1 MITGDEK
8 MPTSDRYQDYLIS
21 RLKNPSHA
29 AGFID
34 AFFEEKEPE
43 AELLQLVLSDVAEA
57 LAEEKMTSERAK
69 IHREKLD
76 EILSQKGSDAIY
88 NLAGWLKELGLK
100 LTVTVD
106 EVSEDETKEAENLQE
121 VSVS

>member
-1 MITGDEK
+1 
-8 MPTSDRYQDYLIS
+8 MPTSDRYQDSLIS
-21 RLKNPSHA
+21 RLKKPEYA

-34 AFFEEKEPE
+34 AFFEEKDPE
-43 AELLQLVLSDVAEA
+43 AELLKLVLSDVAEA

-76 EILSQKGSDAIY
+76 EILSQKGSDGIY

-106 EVSEDETKEAENLQE
+106 DVSEDETKEAESLEE

>member
-1 MITGDEK
+1 

-29 AGFID
+29 AGFIE
-34 AFFEEKEPE
+34 AFFEEKDPE
-43 AELLQLVLSDVAEA
+43 AELLHLVFSDVAEA
-57 LAEEKMTSERAK
+57 LAEEKMTSEKAK
-69 IHREKLD
+69 IYREKLD

-106 EVSEDETKEAENLQE
+106 DVSEDETQEAENLQE

>member
-1 MITGDEK
+1 
-8 MPTSDRYQDYLIS
+8 MPNSLPYHPSLIA
-21 RLKNPSHA
+21 RLKKPEYA
-29 AGFID
+29 ADFID
-34 AFFEEKEPE
+34 AFFEEKDPE
-43 AELLQLVLSDVAEA
+43 AELLKLVLSDVAEA
-57 LAEEKMTSERAK
+57 LAAEKMTSERAK

-106 EVSEDETKEAENLQE
+106 DVSEDETAEAESLEE
-121 VSVS
+121 VNVS

>member
-1 MITGDEK
+1 
-8 MPTSDRYQDYLIS
+8 MPNSLPYHPFKIEFLKEPTHSALYLE
-21 RLKNPSHA
+21 
-29 AGFID
+29 
-34 AFFEEKEPE
+34 AFFEEQEPE
-43 AELLQLVLSDVAEA
+43 PELLLRLLNNVAEA

-69 IHREKLD
+69 VHREQLD
-76 EILSQKGSDAIY
+76 EILSQKGSDGIY

-106 EVSEDETKEAENLQE
+106 EVSEDETKEADSLEE

>member
-1 MITGDEK
+1 

-34 AFFEEKEPE
+34 AFFEEKDPE

-57 LAEEKMTSERAK
+57 LAEEKMTSELAK
-69 IHREKLD
+69 VHREKLD
-76 EILSQKGSDAIY
+76 DILSQKGSDAIY

-106 EVSEDETKEAENLQE
+106 DVSEDETADAESYEE
-121 VSVS
+121 VRVS

>member
-1 MITGDEK
+1 

-21 RLKNPSHA
+21 RLKKPGHA

-34 AFFEEKEPE
+34 AFFEEKDPE
-43 AELLQLVLSDVAEA
+43 AELLKLVLSDVAEA

-69 IHREKLD
+69 VHREKLD

-100 LTVTVD
+100 LTVTAD
-106 EVSEDETKEAENLQE
+106 EVSEDETAEAESFEE

>member
-1 MITGDEK
+1 
-8 MPTSDRYQDYLIS
+8 MPNSLPYHPSLIA
-21 RLKNPSHA
+21 RLKEPEHA

-34 AFFEEKEPE
+34 AFFEEKDPE
-43 AELLQLVLSDVAEA
+43 TELLKLVLSDVAEA
-57 LAEEKMTSERAK
+57 LAEEKMTSEIAK

-76 EILSQKGSDAIY
+76 DILSQKGSDAIY

-106 EVSEDETKEAENLQE
+106 DVSENETTEAESLQE

>member
-1 MITGDEK
+1 
-8 MPTSDRYQDYLIS
+8 MPNSLSYHEHKIQFLQ
-21 RLKNPSHA
+21 NPQA
-29 AGFID
+29 AAAYIE
-34 AFFEEKEPE
+34 AILEEKEPE
-43 AELLQLVLSDVAEA
+43 SELFLLALCHVAEA
-57 LAEEKMTSERAK
+57 LAEEKMTSEQAK

-76 EILSQKGSDAIY
+76 DILSQKGSDAIY

-106 EVSEDETKEAENLQE
+106 DVSEDDTADAESLEE

>member
-1 MITGDEK
+1 
-8 MPTSDRYQDYLIS
+8 MPNSLPYHPFKIEFLKEPIHSALYLE
-21 RLKNPSHA
+21 
-29 AGFID
+29 
-34 AFFEEKEPE
+34 AFFEEKDPE
-43 AELLQLVLSDVAEA
+43 AELLLRLLTNVAEA
-57 LAEEKMTSERAK
+57 LAEDKMTSEKAK

-76 EILSQKGSDAIY
+76 EILFQKGSDAIY

-106 EVSEDETKEAENLQE
+106 DVSEDETTDAESLEE